1 MKQLLFPLI
10 ILTLF
15 STNTIAQS
23 ADLTGLKYFIVKV
36 GISEDLKIEG
46 YNSETIKTDTELEL
60 RLADLNVINYEQY
73 DYDKINKTASLVIE
87 VRAMVEEIGYIF
99 HISVGVMEA
108 VTVPRLNR
116 DDYAA
121 MTWGKSTLGI
131 TPSGYKGWR
140 FIRDNVKD
148 LVDKFLN
155 AYLKDNPKN

>member
-1 MKQLLFPLI
+1 MKQLLFALI
-10 ILTLF
+10 ISTFF
-15 STNTIAQS
+15 STNIIAQGS
-23 ADLTGLKYFIVKV
+23 LTGLKYFIVQVSFDK
-36 GISEDLKIEG
+36 DLETEG